1 MRSDGPRTTFLG
13 KLVILAFVAACGWGA
28 YQLFLQRGGKP
39 LFPATAAPRTKLR
52 IACTDDKRGWLT
64 EAATAFAKTDEGRD
78 VDVEL
83 AAIDAANVN
92 VWAPASSLAKDTA
105 VAPLLNEKSVAL
117 TPLVLVMWSSRL
129 AAFQAKYGEPS
140 LESVAHALAEPRGW
154 EGAGHPEWG
163 LFKFAIADRD
173 ATVALLAYSEQ
184 GKINGLTV
192 RDALEVAGRPG
203 LRALAHDAT
212 LASMHDVTSGG
223 SDTFDGALVSESS
236 ALELLEAAQKRGGE
250 LRLVYPARNLWADN
264 PYYILDAPW
273 STPDQ
278 RNAAQSFLDFLLSEQ
293 GQKLAVAH
301 GFRPVDPHVPTNAFG
316 SPFVTYQKNG
326 ASEKVGQTC
335 APPPPAVMANLRAA
349 WQRAR

>member
-13 KLVILAFVAACGWGA
+13 KLVILAFVGACGWGA
-28 YQLFLQRGGKP
+28 YKLFLLRGSAP
-39 LFPATAAPRTKLR
+39 LFPATMKARTQLR
-52 IACTDDKRGWLT
+52 IACSDDRRGWLT
-64 EAATAFAKTDEGRD
+64 EAAAAFAKTDQGHD

-83 AAIDAANVN
+83 APLDAPNAN
-92 VWAPASSLAKDTA
+92 VWAPASSLAKDA
-105 VAPLLNEKSVAL
+105 AAAPPLNEKSVAL
-117 TPLVLVMWSSRL
+117 TPLVFVMWSSRL
-129 AAFQAKYGEPS
+129 AAFQAKYGAPS
-140 LESVAHALAEPRGW
+140 LDSVAHALAEPRGW

-173 ATVALLAYSEQ
+173 TAVALLAYSELQ
-184 GKINGLTV
+184 KINGLTAG
-192 RDALEVAGRPG
+192 DALEVAGKPA

-212 LASMHDVTSGG
+212 LASMREVASGG
-223 SDTFDGALVSESS
+223 PDAFDGALVSESS
-236 ALELLEAAQKRGGE
+236 ALELLDAAEKRGGE

-264 PYYILDAPW
+264 PYTILDAPW
-273 STPDQ
+273 SSTDQ
-278 RNAAQSFLDFLLSEQ
+278 RNAAQSFLDYLLSEN
-293 GQKLAVAH
+293 GQQQAVRH
-301 GFRPVDPHVPTNAFG
+301 GFRPVDPHVPTNVSG

>member
-13 KLVILAFVAACGWGA
+13 KLVILAFIAACGWGA
-28 YQLFLQRGGKP
+28 YRLFLMRGGKP
-39 LFPATAAPRTKLR
+39 LFPTTTTPRTKLR
-52 IACTDDKRGWLT
+52 IACTDDKRGWFT
-64 EAATAFAKTDEGRD
+64 QAAAAFAKTDGGRD

-83 AAIDAANVN
+83 APLDAANAN
-92 VWAPASSLAKDTA
+92 VWAPASSLAKEA
-105 VAPLLNEKSVAL
+105 AAAPLLNEKSVAL
-117 TPLVLVMWSSRL
+117 PPLVIVMWSSRL

-140 LESVAHALAEPRGW
+140 LDSVAHALAEPRGW

-173 ATVALLAYSEQ
+173 TALALLAYSEQ
-184 GKINGLTV
+184 GKINGLTA
-192 RDALEVAGRPG
+192 RDALEVAGKPG

-212 LASMHDVTSGG
+212 LASMRDVASLGP
-223 SDTFDGALVSESS
+223 DAFDGALVSESS
-236 ALELLEAAQKRGGE
+236 ALEQLDAAQKRWGE

-278 RNAAQSFLDFLLSEQ
+278 RNAAQSFLDFLLTGE
-293 GQKLAVAH
+293 GQQQAVGH
-301 GFRPVDPHVPTNAFG
+301 GFRPVDPHVPTNVSG